1 MIVATTAASSLTQ
14 LSNEDDGANDDSLS
28 PVSTDNSS
36 SSSAVSPI
44 ASPLI
49 ASSSESSLQSAS
61 DVPLNSMQ
69 VSLPSQTGLNTFK
82 LVGDNIDKEVQPREM
97 HSDYQLRSPVALLS
111 YLCCERLSGSEWH

>member
-28 PVSTDNSS
+28 PVSIDNSS
-36 SSSAVSPI
+36 SSSVPI
-44 ASPLI
+44 ASPQT

-61 DVPLNSMQ
+61 EVPLNSMQ
-69 VSLPSQTGLNTFK
+69 VPLPSQTGLNTFK

-97 HSDYQLRSPVALLS
+97 HSDYQSRSLHYFHTYAVKD
-111 YLCCERLSGSEWH
+111 